1 MLTPPENLVFLPCLI
16 ELLHFGIIKFI
27 HSFHYI
33 LKINLVVGYGLEFRI
48 DLLPFLSGQFIC
60 GNKHCDEKDD
70 LASYEASV
78 LVTSLISLAFYG
90 NGKFFVGL

>member
-1 MLTPPENLVFLPCLI
+1 MI
-16 ELLHFGIIKFI
+16 ELLHCGIIKFI
-27 HSFHYI
+27 HSFRYI
-33 LKINLVVGYGLEFRI
+33 LKINLVLGYGLEFRI

-90 NGKFFVGL
+90 YGKFFVGL